1 MKYRSELFLALASAA
16 LLAACGGADTEEVEV
31 SEPPAD
37 ETLLPQEEE
46 MPDVVT
52 EPMPEVSEEPASSAQ
67 TPTPDAPPPSA
78 RLDSHV
84 HGHGTLV
91 VTAQNGMIGVSLEA
105 PLSAFGLTEDPQT
118 EEDRAAIEAVR
129 NDLTNNANLI
139 TFSGG
144 VSCDI
149 SSKSMATRL
158 ASGHG
163 ELQMDYSFVCQ
174 NAEAL
179 SAVRFGGFG
188 MYPALSEIDA
198 VYVSDTKQT
207 TAELTPAS
215 PELRIN

>member
-1 MKYRSELFLALASAA
+1 MKYRSELFLALASTA
-16 LLAACGGADTEEVEV
+16 LLAACGEVDTDEVDV

-37 ETLLPQEEE
+37 ETLIPPQEA
-46 MPDVVT
+46 MPEAGTEPSPDEPAETVT
-52 EPMPEVSEEPASSAQ
+52 EAQ

-158 ASGHG
+158 ASGHS

-174 NAEAL
+174 NADAL
-179 SAVRFGGFG
+179 EGVRFGGFG

-215 PELRIN
+215 SELRIN

>member
-1 MKYRSELFLALASAA
+1 MKYRSEMTAALASMA
-16 LLAACGGADTEEVEV
+16 LLAACGGPETDEVEAPEPATTEE
-31 SEPPAD
+31 PAA
-37 ETLLPQEEE
+37 QEEA
-46 MPDVVT
+46 MPEIIS

-139 TFSGG
+139 SFSGG